1 VASLI
6 QSEEAFTRFIEG
18 FRDEKDEVKYE
29 QALSEM
35 AVKGQKSLSI
45 DFKDLYAFDPD
56 LARTTLEAPG
66 DHLPQF
72 SIATFQKL
80 RIRDPAY
87 ADTIR
92 GVNVRF
98 RALPAETALRR
109 IGAEHI
115 GRLVMVTGIIVR
127 ATNVQPFILKAA
139 FTCGQCGETILLDQ
153 TDQFLKTPRECPSC
167 SSRRGFE
174 LNPKESVFI
183 DSQRIAIQERPEEL
197 PAGQL
202 PRQINVEFKD
212 DVVDVA
218 RPGDRV
224 SITGV
229 LNLIRKQSRGGTL
242 RVFDFTLEANNVDVS
257 GREMELLEITEEDE
271 EAIREIASDPWV
283 HRRLMQSIA
292 PSIFGLDAIKES
304 ILYLLFNGVSKE
316 LPDVRIR
323 GDINVLLVG
332 DPGTGKS
339 QLLMYA
345 SKVAPRGL
353 LTTGRGSTAAGLT
366 AAVVREGGTGSFVLE
381 AGALVLGDKGIVCI
395 DEMDKMRDEDRGA
408 IHPAMEQQVVSIAKG
423 GIVATLNAR
432 TSILAAA
439 NPTLGRYNPY
449 QTIAQNISLPVTLLS
464 RFDLIFILRDVPE
477 AERDS
482 KMAEH
487 ILRLHVAAGSPATAP
502 LDTELLRK
510 YISYAR
516 RTDPVLT
523 EEVVQAFQDFYVKMR
538 TASLEG
544 GEASAVSITARQLE
558 SLVRLAEARARV
570 HLREE
575 VTVEDAEAA
584 IALMQRSLE
593 QVGIDVETGEIDIDI
608 LYTGKPRSLQM
619 QLQAVLGVIGERERI
634 EGMVSDD
641 DIYEALSSDH
651 GIGRT
656 EAARLIGVLM
666 RDGTIYSIPSLCP
679 PFPFYR

>member
-115 GRLVMVTGIIVR
+115 GCLVMVTGIIVR

-271 EAIREIASDPWV
+271 EAIREIAADPWV

-666 RDGTIYSIPSLCP
+666 RDGTIYSPRP
-679 PFPFYR
+679 GYYKRTA

>member
-1 VASLI
+1 MANLI
-6 QSEEAFTRFIEG
+6 QSEESFTRFIEG
-18 FRDEKDEVKYE
+18 FRDERGEVKYE
-29 QALSEM
+29 QTLSEM
-35 AVKGQKSLSI
+35 AVKGLKSFTV
-45 DFKDLYAFDPD
+45 DFKDLYSFDPD
-56 LARTTLEAPG
+56 LARTTLDAPG
-66 DHLPQF
+66 DQLQQF
-72 SIATFQKL
+72 SIAAFQKL
-80 RIRDPAY
+80 RIRDPAH
-87 ADTIR
+87 ADSIR
-92 GVNVRF
+92 GINVRF
-98 RALPAETALRR
+98 RALPTETALRR

-115 GRLVMVTGIIVR
+115 GHLVMVTGIIVR
-127 ATNVQPFILKAA
+127 ATSIQPFILKAD
-139 FTCGQCGETILLDQ
+139 FTCGQCGEILGIDQ
-153 TDQFLKTPRECPSC
+153 TDQFLKTPRECTTC
-167 SSRRGFE
+167 GSRRGFE
-174 LNPKESVFI
+174 LNAKTSVFI
-183 DSQRIAIQERPEEL
+183 DSQRLAIQERPEEL

-202 PRQINVEFKD
+202 PRQVNVDVKD
-212 DVVDVA
+212 DIVDVA

-229 LNLIRKQSRGGTL
+229 LNLIRKQTRGGAL

-257 GREMELLEITEEDE
+257 GREMELLELTEEDE
-271 EAIREIASDPWV
+271 EEIREIAQDPWV
-283 HRRLMQSIA
+283 HRRLLQSIA
-292 PSIFGLDAIKES
+292 PSIFGLDEIKES
-304 ILYLLFNGVSKE
+304 ILYLLFNGVSKN

-353 LTTGRGSTAAGLT
+353 MTTGRGSTAAGLT
-366 AAVVREGGTGSFVLE
+366 AAVVKEGGTGSFTLE

-464 RFDLIFILRDVPE
+464 RFDLIFILRDIP
-477 AERDS
+477 AKDRDS

-487 ILRLHVAAGSPATAP
+487 ILRLHLAAGSPDTAH
-502 LDTELLRK
+502 LNTELLRK

-516 RTDPVLT
+516 RTDPVIT
-523 EEVVQAFQDFYVKMR
+523 EDVVQAFQDYYVKMR
-538 TASLEG
+538 TASLQG

-584 IALMQRSLE
+584 ISLMQRSLE
-593 QVGIDVETGEIDIDI
+593 QVGIDVETGEQDIDL
-608 LYTGKPRSLQM
+608 LYTGKPRSLQNK
-619 QLQAVLGVIGERERI
+619 LQSVLGVIGEMDRI
-634 EGMVSDD
+634 EGMVRDD
-641 DIYEALSSDH
+641 DLYEALSSDH

-656 EAARLIGVLM
+656 EAAKLIGTLM
-666 RDGTIYSIPSLCP
+666 RDGTIYSPRP
-679 PFPFYR
+679 GYYKRTV

>member
-35 AVKGQKSLSI
+35 AVKGQKSLTI
-45 DFKDLYAFDPD
+45 DFKDLYAYDPD

-66 DHLPQF
+66 DHLHQF

-80 RIRDPAY
+80 RIRDPTY
-87 ADTIR
+87 ADTIKN
-92 GVNVRF
+92 VNIRF

-202 PRQINVEFKD
+202 PRQISVEFKD

-283 HRRLMQSIA
+283 HRRLLQSIA

-464 RFDLIFILRDVPE
+464 RFDLIFVLRDIPE
-477 AERDS
+477 TERDS

-487 ILRLHVAAGSPATAP
+487 ILRLHVAAGSPSTAP

-523 EEVVQAFQDFYVKMR
+523 DEVVQAFQDFYVKMR

-570 HLREE
+570 HLRDE
-575 VTVEDAEAA
+575 VTVEDAESA

-666 RDGTIYSIPSLCP
+666 RDGTIYSPRP
-679 PFPFYR
+679 GYYKRTA

>member
-18 FRDEKDEVKYE
+18 FKDEKDEVKYE

-35 AVKGQKSLSI
+35 AVKGQKSLTV
-45 DFKDLYAFDPD
+45 DFQDLYSFDPD

-98 RALPAETALRR
+98 RALPAETHLRR

-115 GRLVMVTGIIVR
+115 GHLIMVTGIIVR
-127 ATNVQPFILKAA
+127 ATSVQPFILKAA
-139 FTCGQCGETILLDQ
+139 FTCSQCGETILLDQ

-257 GREMELLEITEEDE
+257 GREMELLEITDEDE

-283 HRRLMQSIA
+283 HRRILQSIA

-304 ILYLLFNGVSKE
+304 ILYLLFNGVSKD

-366 AAVVREGGTGSFVLE
+366 AAVVREGGTGSFILE
-381 AGALVLGDKGIVCI
+381 AGALVLGDKGVVCI

-464 RFDLIFILRDVPE
+464 RFDLIFVLRDIPE
-477 AERDS
+477 SERDS

-516 RTDPVLT
+516 RIDPILT
-523 EEVVQAFQDFYVKMR
+523 EAVVQAFQDFYVKMR

-608 LYTGKPRSLQM
+608 LYTGKPRSLQV
-619 QLQAVLGVIGERERI
+619 QLQAVLGVIGEMERI

-641 DIYEALSSDH
+641 DLYEALSSDH

-656 EAARLIGVLM
+656 DAARLIGVLM
-666 RDGTIYSIPSLCP
+666 RDGTIYSPRPGYYKRTI
-679 PFPFYR
+679 

>member
-1 VASLI
+1 MASLI
-6 QSEEAFTRFIEG
+6 QSEESFTRFIEG
-18 FRDEKDEVKYE
+18 FRDEKGEVKYE

-35 AVKGQKSLSI
+35 AVKGEKSFTI
-45 DFKDLYAFDPD
+45 DFKDVYSFDSD

-66 DHLPQF
+66 DHFPQF
-72 SIATFQKL
+72 SIAAFQKL

-98 RALPAETALRR
+98 RALPTETALRR

-127 ATNVQPFILKAA
+127 ATSIQPFILKAA
-139 FTCGQCGETILLDQ
+139 FTCGQCGETLLLDQ
-153 TDQFLKTPRECPSC
+153 TDQFLKTPRECSTC
-167 SSRRGFE
+167 GSRRGFE
-174 LNPKESVFI
+174 LNDKESVFI
-183 DSQRIAIQERPEEL
+183 DSQRFAIQERPEEL

-202 PRQINVEFKD
+202 PRQINVELRD
-212 DVVDVA
+212 DIVDIA

-229 LNLIRKQSRGGTL
+229 LNLIRKQARGGTL

-283 HRRLMQSIA
+283 HRRLLQSIA

-304 ILYLLFNGVSKE
+304 ILYLLFNGVSKD

-381 AGALVLGDKGIVCI
+381 AGALVLGDQGVVCI

-464 RFDLIFILRDVPE
+464 RFDLIFVLRDIPE
-477 AERDS
+477 KERDA

-487 ILRLHVAAGSPATAP
+487 ILRLHLTAGSPATAP

-516 RTDPVLT
+516 RIDPVLT
-523 EEVVQAFQDFYVKMR
+523 EDVVTAFQAFYVKMR

-575 VTVEDAEAA
+575 VIVEDAEAA

-593 QVGIDVETGEIDIDI
+593 QVGIDVETGEFDIDI
-608 LYTGKPRSLQM
+608 LYTGKPRSLQI
-619 QLQAVLGVIGERERI
+619 QLQAVLGVIGEMERI
-634 EGMVSDD
+634 EGAVRDD
-641 DIYEALSSDH
+641 DLYEAMSSDH

-656 EAARLIGVLM
+656 EVARLIGVLM
-666 RDGTIYSIPSLCP
+666 RDGTIYSPRP
-679 PFPFYR
+679 GYYKRTN

>member
-271 EAIREIASDPWV
+271 EAIREIAADPWV

-666 RDGTIYSIPSLCP
+666 RDGTIYSPRP
-679 PFPFYR
+679 GYYKRTA